1 MQAKSLCGTAVMGLC
16 LLLATAGAA
25 VGGADAGGADAG
37 ADAGAGGVAATGT
50 APDKAQPGA
59 AAARSI
65 DPALLA
71 KVVPGISKA
80 QVKSLLGDP
89 WRTVQYNDLDEVEN
103 EIWEYRGRDAKG
115 TYRVH
120 IEFDQKGTVVVVGK
134 IPDAGA
140 SKGTPAKS

>member
-1 MQAKSLCGTAVMGLC
+1 MQAKSSWTAPLLGLS
-16 LLLATAGAA
+16 LLLASVASEAGP
-25 VGGADAGGADAG
+25 ADA
-37 ADAGAGGVAATGT
+37 
-50 APDKAQPGA
+50 APDKAQPSATGT
-59 AAARSI
+59 RSI

-71 KVVPGISKA
+71 KVVPGISKG

-103 EIWEYRGRDAKG
+103 EIWEYRGKDAHG

-120 IEFDQKGTVVVVGK
+120 IEFDQRGSVVVVGK

-140 SKGTPAKS
+140 PKGTPAKS